1 MLSPAH
7 SAVSVAEAGPLML
20 ALLAVAG
27 LASALLLG
35 LGLAAFARRRS
46 RAYLLVV
53 LALAAL
59 LARTLVAVGAE
70 AGMLSL
76 SDHHLAEHGLD
87 VAMAALVVGAVV
99 YARTAVPRGRPGRA
113 EETSDGRVESNG
125 REGADGREGGDPP

>member
-1 MLSPAH
+1 ML
-7 SAVSVAEAGPLML
+7 L
-20 ALLAVAG
+20 LLAAAG

-46 RAYLLVV
+46 RAYLFVV

-59 LARTLVAVGAE
+59 LARTVVAVGAE

-76 SDHHLAEHGLD
+76 SVHHLAEHGLD

-99 YARTAVPRGRPGRA
+99 YVRTVDPGQGEGRSQDRERNPGDRQ
-113 EETSDGRVESNG
+113 
-125 REGADGREGGDPP
+125 